1 MKAWSD
7 NFNALSLD
15 IDRAAHAEYWLKG
28 GRDSGK
34 SVCVARKSLLGM
46 LQHPLASAIVYRRVA
61 ATLRQ

>member
-28 GRDSGK
+28 GGS
-34 SVCVARKSLLGM
+34 ARPTGG
-46 LQHPLASAIVYRRVA
+46 
-61 ATLRQ
+61 LRAQAQP